1 MTDNNTEY
9 HDAKLWITNL
19 NEYRALVAL
28 READEAFGT
37 YARFCHADDW
47 KSHQFKEIYGT
58 TEMKRLPPHAQV
70 EWQSQVKASNDAL
83 DRHCEAYADP
93 AGLAAVQLV
102 RTNAPDIAAVETKIS
117 VIQKHELDN
126 DTRMIGDPF
135 AIVAQ
140 DVARL
145 RGAQ

>member
-1 MTDNNTEY
+1 MTDNSTEY
-9 HDAKLWITNL
+9 HDAKLWLANL

-28 READEAFGT
+28 RDADEAFGT

-47 KSHQFKEIYGT
+47 KTHQFKELYGT

-83 DRHCEAYADP
+83 DRHCGVYADP
-93 AGLAAVQLV
+93 AGLAAIQLV
-102 RTNAPDIAAVETKIS
+102 RTNAPDIAAVETKIA
-117 VIQKHELDN
+117 IIKKHELDN
-126 DTRMIGDPF
+126 DTRMVGDPF
-135 AIVAQ
+135 IIVAR

>member
-1 MTDNNTEY
+1 MTHDNTEY
-9 HDAKLWITNL
+9 HDAKLWINHL

-28 READEAFGT
+28 READEAFGN
-37 YARFCHADDW
+37 YARFCQADDW
-47 KSHQFKEIYGT
+47 KTHQFKEFYGT

-83 DRHCEAYADP
+83 DRHCEEYADP
-93 AGLAAVQLV
+93 AGYAAIQLI

-117 VIQKHELDN
+117 IIKKHELDN
-126 DTRMIGDPF
+126 DTRMVGDPF
-135 AIVAQ
+135 TIVTQ